1 MTIAQMRALYRLWAR
16 LENKTL
22 TYREFR
28 ATAELNAL
36 QDCLLV
42 PYCGMWV
49 GIERDGYTHS

>member
-1 MTIAQMRALYRLWAR
+1 MRALYRLWAR